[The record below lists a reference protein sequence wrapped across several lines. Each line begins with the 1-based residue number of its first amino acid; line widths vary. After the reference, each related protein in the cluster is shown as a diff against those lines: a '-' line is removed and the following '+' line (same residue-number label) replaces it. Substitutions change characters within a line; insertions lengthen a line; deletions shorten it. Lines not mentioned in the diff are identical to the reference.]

1 MLTCFPAPEVAKEI
15 PVFQGADKLVHAI
28 MFGGVVAALVFDT
41 CRRAPDSLTRA
52 HTIVFFVIAVI
63 LGVATEIVQAV
74 ADVSRSGDFYDFLA
88 DCIGAYVAFL
98 IAPGVCRAIFRQSSL

>member
-15 PVFQGADKLVHAI
+15 PVFPGADKLVHAI

-41 CRRAPDSLTRA
+41 CRRTPDSLTRA
-52 HTIVFFVIAVI
+52 RTIVFLVISVV
-63 LGVATEIVQAV
+63 LGGAIEIVQAV
-74 ADVSRSGDFYDFLA
+74 ADVSRSGDFYDFVA

-98 IAPGVCRAIFRQSSL
+98 TAPGVCRAIFRKSSL